1 MPYASNA
8 DLPATIKS
16 LPGKAQSIWRGAF
29 TGFSKSNPK
38 AKEEAGFKVAWA
50 AVKNKYHKN
59 DSGTWVAKDAEYDGG
74 EQGEDPCP
82 SCGMDIPVGVS
93 VCPHCAQPIEDSMT
107 VDHLTMYDT
116 VLMDGVRK
124 TADGYLTCS
133 PRVARVGVQLY
144 KGKELGRPDLGDVRV
159 YRPPSEVFHKDAIRS
174 MTHRPVTLTH
184 PPETVNAG
192 NWKHYAVGHTGDEVL
207 RDGDAIRVPMV
218 IMDAAAIEAYEKHGV
233 KELSVGYSTDLKWR
247 KGITKDGEHYDAIQ
261 TAIKGNHLAMVP
273 AARGGETLKIGDD
286 DPERE
291 IDPEAERH
299 LKVITSPHKSKMDKK
314 NAAADLKA
322 YLLENYGDEDG
333 REKYDL
339 MVEGLDVGDGN
350 FDTPLYD
357 KDFTAEERKEAAKKG
372 QAMPGGGYPIRNTED
387 LHNAIQAIGRAK
399 NPAATKAHII
409 KRAKALGAVKS
420 LPDDWVK
427 STTDS
432 KGEQKMSAIVV
443 IDGARLEVADNLTA
457 NVIEKHVSGLHSMA
471 ADLKGKLDKAAADK
485 EEADEEK
492 TRHEKDHK
500 AAIDAK
506 DGQIAALT
514 KQLADAKALTTPE
527 ILDKLVK
534 DRLAVMDSA
543 VKVLGKSFVFDGK
556 QIADIRR
563 AAVAKHYGD
572 SFVKDKSD
580 DYVTPLFDAI
590 GAKDGTG
597 VRALGDALSRP
608 GTRVGAE
615 DVRDAAFSDHLKT
628 LQNAWKPPQ
637 RQTS

>member
-1 MPYASNA
+1 
-8 DLPATIKS
+8 
-16 LPGKAQSIWRGAF
+16 
-29 TGFSKSNPK
+29 
-38 AKEEAGFKVAWA
+38 
-50 AVKNKYHKN
+50 
-59 DSGTWVAKDAEYDGG
+59 
-74 EQGEDPCP
+74 
-82 SCGMDIPVGVS
+82 
-93 VCPHCAQPIEDSMT
+93 
-107 VDHLTMYDT
+107 VD
-116 VLMDGVRK
+116 K
-124 TADGYLTCS
+124 
-133 PRVARVGVQLY
+133 Q
-144 KGKELGRPDLGDVRV
+144 
-159 YRPPSEVFHKDAIRS
+159 
-174 MTHRPVTLTH
+174 
-184 PPETVNAG
+184 
-192 NWKHYAVGHTGDEVL
+192 
-207 RDGDAIRVPMV
+207 
-218 IMDAAAIEAYEKHGV
+218 
-233 KELSVGYSTDLKWR
+233 
-247 KGITKDGEHYDAIQ
+247 
-261 TAIKGNHLAMVP
+261 
-273 AARGGETLKIGDD
+273 
-286 DPERE
+286 
-291 IDPEAERH
+291 
-299 LKVITSPHKSKMDKK
+299 

-322 YLLENYGDEDG
+322 YLIENYGEKDG
-333 REKYDL
+333 AEKYDQ
-339 MVEGLDVGDGN
+339 MAGGMALDGFSLY
-350 FDTPLYD
+350 FDRDYST
-357 KDFTAEERKEAAKKG
+357 EERKEMVEKG
-372 QAMPGGGYPIRNTED
+372 EAMAGGRYPIKTAKDVE
-387 LHNAIQAIGRAK
+387 NAIGDWGRTGSS
-399 NPAATKAHII
+399 PSVKAHII

-432 KGEQKMSAIVV
+432 KGEQKMSSIVT